1 VGVILVVVDAGKA
14 DQGRVQRALEIM
26 NPYQTRLVATVTQT

>member
-1 VGVILVVVDAGKA
+1 MPAKPIKAGSA
-14 DQGRVQRALEIM
+14 ALEIM